1 MSSPGSDASS
11 DMARMSKH
19 CRSNTV
25 KRYIFLFVFIISIA
39 AALAAS
45 REAPGVDELVRDGV
59 LNYNAGNYKTSYD
72 LFKQAMKINPN
83 HPEASRWFWRMKSEH
98 DVTKLSDS
106 GPALTEAE
114 SPKEGQTADKI
125 PEVTEKDREEA
136 ARVSAAR
143 TAEKTVV
150 TVRPD
155 PGIRVID
162 RKIQNID
169 QKLSRLYAELRA
181 YKEKEARVE
190 KAPEPPGIDW
200 NSPYLIMLA
209 FISLIFILIFLTAL
223 IFYRSRIR
231 RIPPTPQPAAGGAGN
246 LPGIAFDRPDWEGGQ
261 DKKLLAISMA
271 RKVLGESPDQA
282 DKLVKMIARLSL
294 DDDEAVS
301 RKSRKLLKSKGG
313 RQAGRK
319 R

>member
-1 MSSPGSDASS
+1 M
-11 DMARMSKH
+11 
-19 CRSNTV
+19 
-25 KRYIFLFVFIISIA
+25 
-39 AALAAS
+39 AAS

-83 HPEASRWFWRMKSEH
+83 HPEASRWFWKMKSEH
-98 DVTKLSDS
+98 DVTTLSDS

-114 SPKEGQTADKI
+114 SPKEGKAVEKI

-136 ARVSAAR
+136 ARVPVVR
-143 TAEKTVV
+143 TAEKAVV
-150 TVRPD
+150 TTRPD

-169 QKLSRLYAELRA
+169 QKLSRLYTELKA

-231 RIPPTPQPAAGGAGN
+231 RIPPTPQPAAGN
-246 LPGIAFDRPDWEGGQ
+246 VPGSTFDRPDWEGGQ
-261 DKKLLAISMA
+261 DKKFLALSMA

-294 DDDEAVS
+294 DDDEAV
-301 RKSRKLLKSKGG
+301 RKESRKLLKSKGG
-313 RQAGRK
+313 LRAGRK